1 MFSGQPT
8 VWTSEGGVR
17 HGLVPHLIP
26 ASGSTVLIS
35 ELVKIFIMTLRTH
48 DDDVRVRACVC
59 VGLYRRAEIP
69 HHDLRRVGF
78 AARYAA
84 LQPNTRI
91 RTVRK
96 INKEL
101 PHNENGNEQAPISET
116 RRRGRGLVVGLAPWP
131 GNLATYPGACARSS
145 YSIGPKPSRGH
156 CFSFPVEQSSL
167 NRQHCRSQWW
177 AACTNLKMHHLLL
190 IA

>member
-1 MFSGQPT
+1 MVRNCEIQANALRMFSGQPT

-59 VGLYRRAEIP
+59 VGLYRRAKIP
-69 HHDLRRVGF
+69 HHDLGRVGF
-78 AARYAA
+78 AAQYAA

-91 RTVRK
+91 LTVRK

-101 PHNENGNEQAPISET
+101 PHNENGNEQAPISEP
-116 RRRGRGLVVGLAPWP
+116 RRRWR
-131 GNLATYPGACARSS
+131 
-145 YSIGPKPSRGH
+145 SRG
-156 CFSFPVEQSSL
+156 
-167 NRQHCRSQWW
+167 W
-177 AACTNLKMHHLLL
+177 AGSMAR
-190 IA
+190 